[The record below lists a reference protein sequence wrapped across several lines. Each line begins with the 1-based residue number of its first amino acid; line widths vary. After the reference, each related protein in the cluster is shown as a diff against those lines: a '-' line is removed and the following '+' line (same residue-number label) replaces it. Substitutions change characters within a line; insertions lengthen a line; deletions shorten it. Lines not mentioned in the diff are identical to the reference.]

1 MMLVIF
7 CCLLFLIMIVYPFWP
22 GYKEM
27 KRGQD
32 NDNLYIKKDYV
43 KDPRYFGLSFRN
55 LLEPFFGQIRELSA
69 GQTLEIDLS
78 KKELIIL
85 GQAQISRKLLLKIG
99 SQFFLKISFYR
110 LNRHLQ
116 KKFMHL
122 KN

>member
-1 MMLVIF
+1 MLVIF

-55 LLEPFFGQIRELSA
+55 LLEPFLGQIRELSA

>member
-43 KDPRYFGLSFRN
+43 KDPRYFGLSF
-55 LLEPFFGQIRELSA
+55 
-69 GQTLEIDLS
+69 
-78 KKELIIL
+78 
-85 GQAQISRKLLLKIG
+85 
-99 SQFFLKISFYR
+99 
-110 LNRHLQ
+110 
-116 KKFMHL
+116 
-122 KN
+122 